1 MNRMRITVRA
11 SVAAAG
17 LVALAACGD
26 AFSGGIDS
34 VARTERHDLGVTQL
48 AGRLADLERLPVR
61 RDMAEWTAH
70 RWVEFTLFAER
81 VAANDSM
88 LDRETVL
95 EAMWPNV
102 YQELVDLHHERLV
115 EERIALDSAAVD
127 SAYTAGYHRL
137 IDHILIR
144 TTPTVSP
151 PEKAAARRRAEDLR
165 ERLLLGGSWEDANQQ
180 NDDPGARE
188 RGGSLGVIVRGQT
201 VPQFEAV
208 AFALEPG
215 EISEVTETAFGFHVI
230 RRPPLDEV
238 REDFVFEVED
248 YLIEVMDT
256 LYLEELIDGW
266 RITVRRGAPAALR
279 EAAEAPH
286 RAFGSDRVVG
296 TYRGGEF
303 TVADFVRWMQALP
316 PQMFSQVGSADDEQL
331 TDLTLSLMR
340 NEVLVRAARDDGVE
354 LPEESFMGYRE
365 QLRSEIQNVRDAL
378 QLDSA
383 LAEATSDEERD
394 RAVES
399 TVLGYLV
406 SLMDPK
412 QQTAVVV
419 PAFLAEHLRSQYDW
433 DVSSPGLDQS
443 VERAQRMRM
452 ERPLAPGDTAGVTPA
467 DSAPASEDDA
477 Q

>member
-1 MNRMRITVRA
+1 MAAWVGLTV
-11 SVAAAG
+11 
-17 LVALAACGD
+17 AACGD
-26 AFSGGIDS
+26 AFSGGIDA
-34 VARTERHDLGVTQL
+34 VARTERHDLGVT
-48 AGRLADLERLPVR
+48 RLARWLADVERMPVR

-81 VAANDSM
+81 VAAGDSL

-102 YQELVDLHHERLV
+102 YQELVDIHHEKLV
-115 EERIALDSAAVD
+115 EERITLDSAAVD
-127 SAYTAGYHRL
+127 SAYAAGDHRL

-144 TTPTVSP
+144 TAPTLSP
-151 PEKAAARRRAEDLR
+151 PEKAAARQRAEDLR

-188 RGGSLGVIVRGQT
+188 RGGSLGVIVRGYT
-201 VPQFEAV
+201 VPQFEVV

-238 REDFVFEVED
+238 REDFIFEVED

-266 RITVRRGAPAALR
+266 RIAVRRGAPAALR
-279 EAAEAPH
+279 EVAQAPH

-316 PQMFSQVGSADDEQL
+316 PQMFSQIGTADDDQL
-331 TDLTLSLMR
+331 TELTLSLMR

-354 LPEESFMGYRE
+354 LPDESFVGYRE

-383 LAEATSDEERD
+383 LAEATSEEERD

-399 TVLGYLV
+399 TVQGYLI

-412 QQTAVVV
+412 QSTAVVV
-419 PAFLAEHLRSQYDW
+419 PAFLAEHLRSQSDW
-433 DVSSPGLDQS
+433 EVASPGLDQS

-452 ERPLAPGDTAGVTPA
+452 ERRFPQGDSVGLPPAAAPSDTAPPG
-467 DSAPASEDDA
+467 EGDA

>member
-1 MNRMRITVRA
+1 M
-11 SVAAAG
+11 
-17 LVALAACGD
+17 
-26 AFSGGIDS
+26 
-34 VARTERHDLGVTQL
+34 ARTERHDLGVTQL
-48 AGRLADLERLPVR
+48 AGWIADVERVPVR
-61 RDMAEWTAH
+61 REVAEWAAH

-81 VAANDSM
+81 VAAGDSL

-102 YQELVDLHHERLV
+102 YQELADIHHERLV
-115 EERIALDSAAVD
+115 EERITLDSAAID
-127 SAYTAGYHRL
+127 SAYAAGDHRF

-144 TTPTVSP
+144 TTPTLSP
-151 PEKAAARRRAEDLR
+151 PEKAAARQRAEDLR
-165 ERLLLGGSWEDANQQ
+165 ERLMLGGSWEEVNQQ

-230 RRPPLDEV
+230 RRPTLNEV
-238 REDFVFEVED
+238 REDFIFEVED

-266 RITVRRGAPAALR
+266 RIAVRRGAPAALR
-279 EAAEAPH
+279 EAAQAPH

-316 PQMFSQVGSADDEQL
+316 PQMFSQVGTADDDQL
-331 TDLTLSLMR
+331 MELTRSLMR
-340 NEVLVRAARDDGVE
+340 NEVLVRAARDAGVE
-354 LPEESFMGYRE
+354 LPEESFVGYRE

-378 QLDSA
+378 RLDSA
-383 LAEATSDEERD
+383 LAEATSEEERD

-399 TVLGYLV
+399 AVGGYLI
-406 SLMDPK
+406 SLMEPK
-412 QQTAVVV
+412 QPTAVVV
-419 PAFLAEHLRSQYDW
+419 PAFLAEHLRSQSDW

-452 ERPLAPGDTAGVTPA
+452 ERRFPPGDTAGVMPA